1 VISDIAF
8 EYFYTTASLGSMSLA
23 SEKIGVAVSSISRQI
38 AQLETSLQAKL
49 IDRSRRTIGL
59 TQAGTI
65 VFEYCQGQLAGRE
78 ALVNRIQDLR
88 QLRIGAIDLAVGE
101 VFLGRAFTRMIQEF
115 QRAHPGMSI
124 SVTSGPTAEIIRMIL
139 NDEAHIGLIF
149 QEPNEPK
156 IRVRASHTQSLMAIC
171 APDHP
176 LAQLSEVTLEQLRA
190 FPLCLPAKHYR
201 IRQMLA
207 AMEARKQVWLDAKVT
222 TNSLHLLSETAKSGG
237 FVSVLP
243 MVAVATELEEG
254 TLVARLIADSDPEN
268 SISCLIHR
276 VGRQLDGAPAR
287 LLTVLEAHFRRWMTA
302 PA

>member
-1 VISDIAF
+1 VISDVAF

-38 AQLETSLQAKL
+38 AQLEASLETKL

-59 TQAGTI
+59 TQAGRI
-65 VFEYCQGQLAGRE
+65 AFEYYQNQLASRE

-101 VFLGRAFTRMIQEF
+101 VFLGRSFTGMIQEF
-115 QRAHPGMSI
+115 QRAHPGLSI
-124 SVTSGPTAEIIRMIL
+124 SVTSATTAEIIRMIL
-139 NDEAHIGLIF
+139 NDEAHIGLIY

-156 IRVRASHTQSLMAIC
+156 IRVRASYTQSLMAVC

-176 LAQLSEVTLEQLRA
+176 LAQLSKVTLEQLST

-207 AMEARKQVWLDAKVT
+207 TMEARKQVWLEAKIT
-222 TNSLHLLSETAKSGG
+222 TNSLHLLSENAKGGG
-237 FVSVLP
+237 FVAVLP
-243 MVAVATELEEG
+243 RIAVATELEEG
-254 TLVARLIADSDPEN
+254 TLVARPISDADPEDG
-268 SISCLIHR
+268 ISCLIHR
-276 VGRQLDGAPAR
+276 LGRQLDGAPAR
-287 LLTVLEAHFRRWMTA
+287 LLSVLEAHFRRWMT
-302 PA
+302 PAA